1 MTIFNN
7 LSQTD
12 LWNYRCGID
21 ISSIIISDFTNPFG
35 ITEKSMCTFFNGY
48 LEYLWELAEEKHLE
62 PTYGDILEFDNSE
75 TLYDW
80 YNCYGDFTW
89 V

>member
-1 MTIFNN
+1 
-7 LSQTD
+7 
-12 LWNYRCGID
+12 
-21 ISSIIISDFTNPFG
+21 
-35 ITEKSMCTFFNGY
+35 MCTFFNGY
-48 LEYLWELAEEKHLE
+48 FEYLWELAEEKHLE
-62 PTYGDILEFDNSE
+62 PTYGDILEFDRSE